1 MLRNARALKQYGFDL
16 NSSGR
21 LPSEADKGADVT
33 PLSDEVHDRPMSL
46 PELDV
51 FFSQRGQF

>member
-1 MLRNARALKQYGFDL
+1 VA
-16 NSSGR
+16 
-21 LPSEADKGADVT
+21 

-51 FFSQRGQF
+51 FFPQRRQFCSSESASEEFMMSRSNPEKNANR